1 LSFFKFLFS
10 SFLEQVSSFQV
21 SSFQVSSFQVS
32 FFKFSFLFSSFLELF
47 QAQTVVFKFPTFFQ
61 TQQGMAGSLP
71 TKIARS
77 VNCSC
82 VEGFGKAEEFLFE
95 KSNSKRC
102 SVSTRSKTSIKHEI
116 SSQKLD
122 NSFRYQSEQCMERAT
137 PKGRVQPVVKITSDG
152 RILRKRKERVT

>member
-1 LSFFKFLFS
+1 MPQLHSSVQYICSRKTLGSFNMWRQTCFLPRAPSNLGAPQQNNSLSF
-10 SFLEQVSSFQV
+10 
-21 SSFQVSSFQVS
+21 
-32 FFKFSFLFSSFLELF
+32 
-47 QAQTVVFKFPTFFQ
+47 FKFPTFFQ
-61 TQQGMAGSLP
+61 TQHGMAGSLP
-71 TKIARS
+71 TRIARS